1 MFSLITQAV
10 PVAIIISFLSLI
22 YCIFLI
28 TQVLRHPRGD
38 KKMNAI
44 SDAIQTGANAYMK
57 RQYTVISIV
66 GLIIFILLFFG
77 LGKLTAIGFAVGAI
91 FSAVAGITGMALA
104 VRSNIRTAQAAK
116 SGLAKAF
123 NIAFAGG
130 SVTGLMVA
138 GLALLAIWF
147 LLFYYFV

>member
-66 GLIIFILLFFG
+66 GLIIFILFFSDWESSQQ
-77 LGKLTAIGFAVGAI
+77 LDLRLEQSF
-91 FSAVAGITGMALA
+91 L
-104 VRSNIRTAQAAK
+104 R
-116 SGLAKAF
+116 
-123 NIAFAGG
+123 
-130 SVTGLMVA
+130 
-138 GLALLAIWF
+138 LLESPEWH
-147 LLFYYFV
+147 